1 MIQPGFGQ
9 IKHYQHFGLVEGLL
23 SNQITDIAEGSD
35 GYIWITTRGAGISR
49 YDGIVFE
56 NFNNP
61 DSAGTAYYYCI
72 AAGSNELWFGADNRI
87 LRYSGNRFT
96 SFLLPA
102 AGAIRQMTPYS
113 DSLLFGLGDDTAFI
127 FNKNTAAITSA
138 SLTGL
143 QIHHTV
149 IHQGELW
156 LATDSGVWKESSG
169 QWTQIYQSGPCH
181 LLLSTSRDGLFC
193 LDAQKGL
200 VRIGTDGTE
209 MIIRVGDLPSRKITF
224 LKAGALGEVYFG
236 TADRG
241 IQIFQIL
248 DSLWLGIDQR
258 QLQHDHVTAMVFDR
272 WENAWVTTAG
282 GGLTRF
288 YTQAFN
294 IHSGSRLS
302 GRFIQTMHHRLD
314 TIYIRYDN
322 GRWDRITY
330 QQIKPDPWLNTR
342 DEPIV
347 SHYQLNSGRW
357 LAGATNL
364 NLHLDTM
371 VFGIEFGT
379 MPDQPEILDL
389 LMIDSTR
396 LVAGTSVGLAI
407 VEITTL
413 DSLPSFRVAM
423 IAGPPVTGLVAGNA
437 ANIWFYG
444 DQHLGVIDNR
454 IHQIIKSIRPTCLI
468 GFDQHSLLLGTRN
481 EGLFFVSLV
490 NDSIQLSPVT
500 AVELPFKDIRALAF
514 DRSGFLW
521 IASRNQVVQARL
533 TRANPLEVIRI
544 YDQSSGLPRLETL
557 ENCLQIDQDNHI
569 FIGTSHGLLELLP
582 DESLRVSQ
590 GPVLS
595 LLSFSTAAGS
605 FDPFEK
611 ESAHHLK
618 AIRRRDGN
626 IEIAVRAIDQR
637 SPEGLRYWYQLKTG
651 DTQWLPANAPGDF
664 RFYALPPGN
673 YRFRAKAINGLGIE
687 SNLIDIPFVILT
699 PLYQRWWFLTASALV
714 VFALGFAWYRWRL
727 QVHLKAS
734 RQKADALQTQNKIL
748 RLEQAASR
756 LRMNPHFIFN
766 SLQSIQSK
774 ISEGDRDKAR
784 VDLQS
789 FSRLMRG
796 YLDYS
801 GSEKILLEDEID
813 LLDQYLR
820 LEQELK
826 AHRFDY
832 EIVVPDGIDPSFIEI
847 PGMLLQPFVEN
858 AIKHGIPRDGRPG
871 KIRIEFA
878 WQGKFLLCT
887 ITDNGPG
894 IDSSREK
901 KDHRPAG
908 MEITQQRLAA
918 YFKDLRLDPLI
929 VESNG
934 QKSSDVTGTRV
945 RVLLPTEF

>member
-23 SNQITDIAEGSD
+23 SNQLTDIAEGSD
-35 GYIWITTRGAGISR
+35 GHIWITTEGAGISR
-49 YDGIVFE
+49 YDGLVFE

-61 DSAGTAYYYCI
+61 DSTGTAYYYCI
-72 AAGSNELWFGADNRI
+72 AAGGNELWFGADNRI

-96 SFLLPA
+96 SFPVPA
-102 AGAIRQMTPYS
+102 AGAIRQLTPYS
-113 DSLLFGLGDDTAFI
+113 DSLLFGIGDDGAFI
-127 FNKNTAAITSA
+127 YNKNAAAIASA
-138 SLTGL
+138 SPNGL
-143 QIHHTV
+143 QIHHMV

-156 LATDSGVWKESSG
+156 LATETGVWKESAG
-169 QWTQIYQSGPCH
+169 QWTQVYPSGPCH

-193 LDAQKGL
+193 LDMEEGL
-200 VRIGTDGTE
+200 VRIGTDTPE

-241 IQIFQIL
+241 IQIFQIP
-248 DSLWLGIDQR
+248 DSLWLGIDQQ

-288 YTQAFN
+288 YTLAYH
-294 IHSGSRLS
+294 IHSGPQLS
-302 GRFIQTMHHRLD
+302 GRFIKTMYHQLD
-314 TIYIRYDN
+314 TIFIWYDN
-322 GRWDRITY
+322 GRFDQITD
-330 QQIKPDPWLNTR
+330 QQIRPASWLNTR
-342 DEPIV
+342 SEPII
-347 SHYQLNSGRW
+347 SHCRSNSIWW
-357 LAGATNL
+357 LAGTTKL
-364 NLHLDTM
+364 YLHLDTM
-371 VFGIEFGT
+371 DFAIALDTLPGN
-379 MPDQPEILDL
+379 PEIRHI
-389 LMIDSTR
+389 LMADSTR
-396 LVAGTSVGLAI
+396 LVAGTSKGLAI
-407 VEITTL
+407 VEIIAL
-413 DSLPSFRVAM
+413 DSLPHFRVKT
-423 IAGPPVTGLVAGNA
+423 ISGPPVRGMVADNA
-437 ANIWFYG
+437 AGIWFYG
-444 DQHLGVIDNR
+444 DQHLGVNTNL
-454 IHQIIKSIRPTCLI
+454 IHQVIKAIRPTCLTV
-468 GFDQHSLLLGTRN
+468 FDQHSLLLGTRD
-481 EGLFFVSLV
+481 EGLFFVSQV
-490 NDSIQLSPVT
+490 NDSIQLRPVT
-500 AVELPFKDIRALAF
+500 APGLPFNDIRSLAF
-514 DRSGFLW
+514 DRSGLLW
-521 IASRNQVVQARL
+521 IASRNQVIQSRL
-533 TRANPLEVIRI
+533 SRAKPLEIVRI
-544 YDQSSGLPRLETL
+544 YDQRSGLPRLEIL

-569 FIGTSHGLLELLP
+569 FIGTSNGILELLP

-595 LLSFSTAAGS
+595 LLSFSTPAGS
-605 FDPFEK
+605 FDPFER

-618 AIRRRDGN
+618 AVRSRDGD

-637 SPEGLRYWYQLKTG
+637 SPEGLRYWYQLKTH
-651 DTQWLPANAPGDF
+651 DQEWLPANTGHF

-673 YRFRAKAINGLGIE
+673 YRFQVKAINGLGIE
-687 SNLIDIPFVILT
+687 SNRIEIPFVILT
-699 PLYQRWWFLTASALV
+699 PVLLRWWFLTATALL
-714 VFALGFAWYRWRL
+714 VFALGFVWYRWRL

-734 RQKADALQTQNKIL
+734 QKRADALQTQNKIL

-766 SLQSIQSK
+766 ALQSIQSK
-774 ISEGDRDKAR
+774 ISEGDREKAR

-813 LLDQYLR
+813 LLSQYLS
-820 LEQELK
+820 LERELK
-826 AHRFDY
+826 AHQFDY
-832 EIVVPDGIDPSFIEI
+832 EIIVSEGIDPALIEI

-858 AIKHGIPRDGRPG
+858 AIKHGIPRDGRQG

-878 WQGKFLLCT
+878 WQGKYLLCT

-894 IDSSREK
+894 IDPAGQK

-908 MEITQQRLAA
+908 MEITRQRLSA
-918 YFKDLRLDPLI
+918 YFKDTRLDPLI
-929 VESNG
+929 VENNG
-934 QKSSDVTGTRV
+934 QISDKMTGARV